1 MSEKLKNK
9 VALVTGASSG
19 IGKAIAEVFAQEG
32 AKVVV
37 AGLKL
42 EESKPV
48 ADAITSN
55 NGEAFA
61 VAGDISD
68 KKSVEKMYND
78 IVSHY
83 GQVDILVNNAG
94 FFDGRGLSHQMDEA
108 LWDKVFDIDMKGTFL
123 VTNEALKGMLEKQSG
138 VIVNIG
144 SVASLFA
151 KFGGAAYISAKHAMV
166 GYTKQLAYDYGKFG
180 IRANIICP
188 GVIETKFFTENVS
201 AEMENATRE
210 TARNMPAGRIG
221 YPEDIAKSA
230 LFLASSDADYIHG
243 TVLLV
248 DGGLT
253 L

>member
-1 MSEKLKNK
+1 MNGKLKNK

-19 IGKAIAEVFAQEG
+19 IGKAIAELFAQEG

-37 AGLKL
+37 AGTKL
-42 EESKPV
+42 EKSKAV
-48 ADAITSN
+48 ADAINSN
-55 NGEAFA
+55 NGNAFA
-61 VAGDISD
+61 VAGDISEGNNVD
-68 KKSVEKMYND
+68 KIFKD
-78 IVSHY
+78 ILDHY

-94 FFDGRGLSHQMDEA
+94 YFDKFAPSHQTDES
-108 LWDKVFDIDMKGTFL
+108 LWNKVFDTDMKGCYL
-123 VTNEALKGMLEKQSG
+123 VTNAALNGMITKKYG
-138 VIVNIG
+138 IIINIG

-166 GYTKQLAYDYGKFG
+166 GYTKQLAYDYGKYG

-201 AEMENATRE
+201 PDEENKTRE
-210 TARNMPAGRIG
+210 DTKKLPAGRIG
-221 YPEDIAKSA
+221 LPIDIAKSA
-230 LFLASSDADYIHG
+230 LFLASSDSDYIHG